1 MDKQPI
7 PPSCVRVLLAGIT
20 LASTVMNAQND
31 LVVHVDGLS
40 NDTVYANYY
49 GAKLF
54 YNDTAVADAKG
65 TVTFKGKPLRKAAS
79 MRWWFPGPSS
89 LNS

>member
-1 MDKQPI
+1 MDKQPTS
-7 PPSCVRVLLAGIT
+7 PFLRSVLLSVSA
-20 LASTVMNAQND
+20 LASMAMHGQND

-40 NDTVYANYY
+40 NDTVYLANYY

-65 TVTFKGKPLRKAAS
+65 TVTFKGKPFEEGGKYALVV
-79 MRWWFPGPSS
+79 PGP
-89 LNS
+89 